1 MILNSYN
8 LQKTLRMKKMRER
21 YQGMGIVPLNNMYS
35 LTSTFIQRKNDYKP
49 EIKNVDM
56 SPKKKGIPRVL
67 DLSDLD
73 IIDRPKRDA
82 QPQTKGVPE
91 GVGNTGKEKKGSAGD
106 NRKPPE
112 KGVDD
117 KLADKDTGVLI
128 VNKVYPDDEKEITEE
143 GVIVEIDE
151 EDGYEE
157 TPLLEET
164 IEEIPPSREAVNRIE
179 ESVDQCPPCP
189 VAVRGGPEETI
200 EETTEETT
208 EEPVVVEKKVGGS
221 NNGDVK
227 TIVVTSFF

>member
-1 MILNSYN
+1 
-8 LQKTLRMKKMRER
+8 MKKMRER
-21 YQGMGIVPLNNMYS
+21 YQDNMAIVPMNNMYS
-35 LTSTFIQRKNDYKP
+35 LTSTFIQKQNDYKP
-49 EIKNVDM
+49 EIKNVGM
-56 SPKKKGIPRVL
+56 SPKKKGLPRVL

-73 IIDRPKRDA
+73 IIDTPKRA
-82 QPQTKGVPE
+82 PTKGQ
-91 GVGNTGKEKKGSAGD
+91 GAQSKEKKGSVRV
-106 NRKPPE
+106 NRKPSE
-112 KGVDD
+112 QGGDD
-117 KLADKDTGVLI
+117 KLAEKDTGVLI
-128 VNKVYPDDEKEITEE
+128 VNKVYPDDEKEINEE

>member
-1 MILNSYN
+1 MILNSYI
-8 LQKTLRMKKMRER
+8 LQKSLRMKKMRER
-21 YQGMGIVPLNNMYS
+21 YQDNMAIVPMNNMYS
-35 LTSTFIQRKNDYKP
+35 LTSTFIQKQNDYKP
-49 EIKNVDM
+49 EIKNVGM
-56 SPKKKGIPRVL
+56 SPKKKGLPRVL

-73 IIDRPKRDA
+73 IIDTPKRA
-82 QPQTKGVPE
+82 PTKGQ
-91 GVGNTGKEKKGSAGD
+91 GAQSKEKKGSVRV
-106 NRKPPE
+106 NRKPSE
-112 KGVDD
+112 QGGDD
-117 KLADKDTGVLI
+117 KLAEKDTGVLI

-151 EDGYEE
+151 EDGYDE

-200 EETTEETT
+200 EETTEE
-208 EEPVVVEKKVGGS
+208 PVVVEKKVGGS